1 MIYVSGGGRGSGAKG
16 HRGSGAPGFKDAA
29 VPELLDSG
37 TSSLPAGQSLEG
49 LDEGFGL
56 LGSHAVGVQVV

>member
-1 MIYVSGGGRGSGAKG
+1 MIYVSGGGRDSGAKG
-16 HRGSGAPGFKDAA
+16 RRGFA
-29 VPELLDSG
+29 VPVLRDSEVPR
-37 TSSLPAGQSLEG
+37 LPAGQSLEG